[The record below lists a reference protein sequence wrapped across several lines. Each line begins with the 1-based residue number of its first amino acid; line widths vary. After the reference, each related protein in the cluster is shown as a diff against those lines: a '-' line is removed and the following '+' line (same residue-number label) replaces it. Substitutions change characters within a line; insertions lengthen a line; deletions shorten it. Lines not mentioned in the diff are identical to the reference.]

1 MINRIYNKRIFK
13 FLAVGVWMV
22 CIYVFSGS
30 LGAKSGSLSGDTIAS
45 VKPYLPS
52 LSEQFVT
59 IFVRKAAHIFMYSV
73 LGLLL
78 ANLLSDF
85 KLRRKAVVGFSLLVA
100 AVYASFDEVN
110 QYFVGGR
117 TSSPRDVV
125 IDVIGAAIG
134 IAIYFGLRRLI
145 TTRKATRK
153 VVG

>member
-1 MINRIYNKRIFK
+1 MKNISNKRIFK
-13 FLAVGVWMV
+13 FLAVGMWMI
-22 CIYVFSGS
+22 CIFVFSGS

-85 KLRRKAVVGFSLLVA
+85 KLRHKAVVGYSLLVA

-117 TSSPRDVV
+117 TSSPWDVV

-134 IAIYFGLRRLI
+134 IAIYFGLREVFKA
-145 TTRKATRK
+145 RKAKRK